1 MTQSPLAQHIVAVC
15 FDFGDTLADEATEI
29 KDATM
34 TTVTAD
40 LIPGAGEVV
49 RELKQRG
56 YKLALVA
63 DGRPGTYYNVLSQ
76 HRLYDLFDAFT
87 ISEEIGALKPAA
99 VMFTH
104 ALDQLAIAREDY
116 GRTIMVGNS
125 LERDVQGA
133 NRVGMISVW
142 LDWAP
147 RRSKVPANRWQ
158 IPDHTIKQPG
168 DLLALMALL
177 EAQKADG

>member
-1 MTQSPLAQHIVAVC
+1 MRQSPLPQKIVAVC

-34 TTVTAD
+34 TTLAAE

-63 DGRPGTYYNVLSQ
+63 DGRPGTYSNVLRQ
-76 HRLYDLFDAFT
+76 HGLWDLFDAFA
-87 ISEEIGALKPAA
+87 ISEQIGVEKPAA
-99 VMFTH
+99 AMFTH
-104 ALDQLAIAREDY
+104 ALDQLAISREDY
-116 GRTIMVGNS
+116 GRTLMVGNH

-133 NRVGMISVW
+133 NRVGMITVW

-147 RRSKVPANRWQ
+147 RRPKVPANRWE
-158 IPDHTIKQPG
+158 IPDYTIKQPRE
-168 DLLALMALL
+168 LLALMALL
-177 EAQKADG
+177 ENEGAL

>member
-1 MTQSPLAQHIVAVC
+1 MRQSPLPQQVVAVC

-34 TTVTAD
+34 TTLSAD

-76 HRLYDLFDAFT
+76 HGLWDHFDAFT
-87 ISEEIGALKPAA
+87 ISEQVGVEKPAA
-99 VMFTH
+99 AMFTH
-104 ALDQLAIAREDY
+104 ALDQLAIAAEDY
-116 GRTIMVGNS
+116 GRTIMVGNH
-125 LERDVQGA
+125 LERDIQGA
-133 NRVGMISVW
+133 NRVGMITVW

-147 RRSKVPANRWQ
+147 RRPKVPANRWE
-158 IPDHTIKQPG
+158 IPDYTIKQPRE
-168 DLLALMALL
+168 LLAIMALI
-177 EAQKADG
+177 EKKGAV